1 MANRHSHKKLRL
13 DVRRRMALS
22 GESYQKALREIQQEL
37 QRRTFRGSSAVDLI
51 QAHYFGVPIILATFE
66 AREPVGRP
74 VITRVPSAHL
84 GETGLPP
91 PPFMMVRPRG
101 VQ

>member
-1 MANRHSHKKLRL
+1 MANRHSHKKLHR
-13 DVRRRMALS
+13 DVRQRMART
-22 GESYQKALREIQQEL
+22 GESYQKALHEIQ
-37 QRRTFRGSSAVDLI
+37 RRALCASSGVDLI

-74 VITRVPSAHL
+74 VITRVPSAHAF
-84 GETGLPP
+84 GEAGLPP
-91 PPFMMVRPRG
+91 PPLMMFRFGG